1 LDGRPLALVIQGETD
16 VFLNGPASSG
26 FHREPP
32 KQQLETARQTA
43 GLVDAAG
50 RSYSGSGLGSLKVNA
65 AARCRSSWRC
75 SSVGSFN
82 KKTNEVVFGK
92 SI

>member
-1 LDGRPLALVIQGETD
+1 MYLDTNMVSTKAENQQTWYYFVGRLLGLVIQGETD

-50 RSYSGSGLGSLKVNA
+50 RSYSGSG
-65 AARCRSSWRC
+65 
-75 SSVGSFN
+75 
-82 KKTNEVVFGK
+82 
-92 SI
+92 